1 MNISSNENAITARI
15 SYLKSYRENNREL
28 LSEKTRQYYIK
39 NREKELEY
47 DRNRKKTHPELYT
60 AIMTCECGHKFQRQQ
75 KYRHIKTQKHIN
87 SLSQKTTS

>member
-1 MNISSNENAITARI
+1 MPSSEKDLIRWKT
-15 SYLKSYRENNREL
+15 YRENNREL

-60 AIMTCECGHKFQRQQ
+60 AIMTCECGHTFQRQQ

-87 SLSQKTTS
+87 SLLQKTAS